1 MEEQLDIK
9 ITFWSEADSA
19 VKLLKLKTYWMGHAT
34 GVFLAEK
41 LFFSFEDNEMILL
54 QLQSLGSDGP
64 NATKIVWNK

>member
-1 MEEQLDIK
+1 
-9 ITFWSEADSA
+9 
-19 VKLLKLKTYWMGHAT
+19 MGHAT

-64 NATKIVWNK
+64 NATKIV